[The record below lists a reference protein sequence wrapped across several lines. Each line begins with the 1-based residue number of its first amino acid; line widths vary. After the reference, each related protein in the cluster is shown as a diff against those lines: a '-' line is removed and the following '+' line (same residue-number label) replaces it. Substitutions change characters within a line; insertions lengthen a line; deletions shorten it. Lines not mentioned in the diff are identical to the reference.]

1 MYMYCGGI
9 LSYEYV
15 EFEANGV
22 ALSQLRLI
30 SCIDGCQT
38 KVNHST

>member
-1 MYMYCGGI
+1 VYCGGI
-9 LSYEYV
+9 FSYEYV

-22 ALSQLRLI
+22 TMNQLRLI
-30 SCIDGCQT
+30 SCFDDCQT